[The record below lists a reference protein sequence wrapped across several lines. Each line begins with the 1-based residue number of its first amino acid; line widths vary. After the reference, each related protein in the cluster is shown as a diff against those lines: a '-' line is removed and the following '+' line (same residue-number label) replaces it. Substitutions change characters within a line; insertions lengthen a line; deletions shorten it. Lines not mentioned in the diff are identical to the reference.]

1 MGMESTPELKMVE
14 VRVSRMFLRENTRG
28 QQVQLKERD
37 GPRWFTLVIGAWEAE
52 EIRRVVSHEQAPRPM
67 THQLALALVQ
77 ALGGRVLRA
86 DIVDFRDQTF
96 IGQLAVESLDGKTL
110 ALVDARPSDAIALA
124 LRAGAPIRV
133 AEFVLEQVRADSSG
147 PDPMPDAP
155 SEPPPEHPP
164 EAPEDPADSPPDR
177 PA

>member
-67 THQLALALVQ
+67 THQLALALVH

-124 LRAGAPIRV
+124 LRSGAPIRV

-155 SEPPPEHPP
+155 SEPPPGPPP
-164 EAPEDPADSPPDR
+164 ESPEDPTDAPPDR
-177 PA
+177 AV